1 MEKKRLDSL
10 LQKDWFWV
18 VLMGGI
24 VILFCSYLLFTDQ
37 IIRASDV
44 ITQFFWTAKQNKDQT
59 LLQYIQGIPVLFRAA
74 WDPLNDGGRTL
85 EGGANAIGLLL
96 HRYLILHFF
105 PFPTSIAW
113 LAVLSLLW
121 GGVGTFF
128 YCRLIGVSRFSS
140 FVAGLLFAL
149 CTENASLINAGHIQK
164 IETISWFPWVLFFLE
179 KSLRNGR
186 LFNYAL
192 TALMLALQF
201 FNMHW
206 QISFYSCLGAGAYW
220 AFHAGARY
228 VQDKNSYLRKGLS
241 KEVLLASVMVVL
253 FFTTIGMS
261 FVPLVSWSQQSERSG
276 AVVSGGSG
284 GGGMNR
290 EEGMS
295 WSMPPEEILTFYAPG
310 LFGYSRQ
317 EAGDV
322 PKPGQVYYWGRMHF
336 TQTNDY
342 VGLLPWLMIPLLLAF
357 RRDRYTWTFTFF
369 MGMTLVMALG
379 KYTFVYRFMYDH
391 LPGFATF
398 RVPKMILFIFA
409 FAASVLMARG
419 LDLLAEK
426 GEERKKLRY
435 WLIGLSGFAG
445 ALVLLALFLQLG
457 TQTVLSLGD
466 GFINQPTRYQSD
478 PSLIGERYINMVREA
493 WLAVGVMCAYLALF
507 TAWFFR
513 RLPVKYLLA
522 GLLALLLLDLWRVNN
537 EFFVLCPP
545 PAADK
550 KQAKN
555 DVVIFLEKNIGTYRM
570 QALGRDSF
578 YYSDYGLPNIS
589 AYVTVSERRYKEY
602 LDNLSLQGGMP
613 DIMSLK
619 YLVMPGADYE
629 SQKAS
634 LSVKFTPV
642 FRSASTGEVVL
653 ENKMVLPKAW
663 LVPSV
668 AVVNEPQQRLAIM
681 NSDPNFRPAAI
692 GIVES
697 TPPLAMAPY
706 GPRPAMGSATLETYE
721 PNRIVVTTRASEN
734 TLLII
739 SEKYYKSWRAEV
751 DGKRA
756 AIQPTDHILRG
767 VYVPAGDHRVVFS
780 FYSVPFET
788 GKYLTLAS
796 FVFFAILFCREW
808 YVRKKNG

>member
-1 MEKKRLDSL
+1 
-10 LQKDWFWV
+10 
-18 VLMGGI
+18 MGGI
-24 VILFCSYLLFTDQ
+24 VVLFCSRLLFTDQ

-96 HRYLILHFF
+96 HRYLILHFL

-113 LAVLSLLW
+113 LAVISLLW
-121 GGVGTFF
+121 GGAGTYC

-140 FVAGLLFAL
+140 FAAGLLFAL

-179 KSLRNGR
+179 RALRNGR

-206 QISFYSCLGAGAYW
+206 QISFYSCLAAGAYW
-220 AFHAGARY
+220 VFHAGAEY
-228 VQDKNSYLRKGLS
+228 VQDQKSYLRKGLG
-241 KEVLLASVMVVL
+241 KDVLLALVMVIL

-276 AVVSGGSG
+276 AVVSGGGG

-295 WSMPPEEILTFYAPG
+295 WSMPPEEILTFYVPG
-310 LFGYSRQ
+310 LVGYSRQ

-322 PKPGQVYYWGRMHF
+322 PKPGQVFYWGRMHF

-342 VGLLPWLMIPLLLAF
+342 LGLLPWLIIPLLLAF

-419 LDLLAEK
+419 LDLLSEK
-426 GEERKKLRY
+426 GEERKRLRG
-435 WLIGLSGFAG
+435 WLIGLGGFAC
-445 ALVLLALFLQLG
+445 ALILLALFLQLG
-457 TQTVLSLGD
+457 PQTVLSWTE
-466 GFINQPTRYQSD
+466 GFINQPTRYQND
-478 PSLIGERYINMVREA
+478 PSLIGERYANMIRET
-493 WLAVGVMCAYLALF
+493 WFAVGVLCVYLVLLV
-507 TAWFFR
+507 AWFFR
-513 RLPVKYLLA
+513 RLPAKYLLA
-522 GLLALLLLDLWRVNN
+522 GLLALLLVDLWRVNDK
-537 EFFVLCPP
+537 FFVLCPP
-545 PAADK
+545 PAADR

-555 DVVIFLEKNIGTYRM
+555 DVIGFLEKNIGTYRM

-602 LDNLSLQGGMP
+602 LDSLSLQGGMS

-619 YLVMPGADYE
+619 YLVMPGSEYE

-634 LSVKFTPV
+634 LSEKFMPV
-642 FRSASTGEVVL
+642 FRSASTGDVVL
-653 ENKMVLPKAW
+653 ENKTVLPKAW

-681 NSDPNFRPAAI
+681 NSDPNFKPAAI
-692 GIVES
+692 ALVES
-697 TPPLAMAPY
+697 APALPMAPY
-706 GPRPAMGSATLETYE
+706 GPRPAMGSASLESYG
-721 PNRIVVTTRASEN
+721 PNRIVVKTKASEN
-734 TLLII
+734 TLLVL

-756 AIQPTDHILRG
+756 AILPTDHILRG
-767 VYVPAGDHRVVFS
+767 VYVPAGEHTVVFS

-796 FVFFAILFCREW
+796 FVFFAILFGREW
-808 YVRKKNG
+808 QVRRKQGVVSGERI